1 MEAEANLSALI
12 AAIKAELGEAVKDVR
27 PSKRLTD
34 SPVCLIAD
42 DGDMDVNLERLLK
55 RHGQL
60 EHGAPRVLELNPSH
74 PIITKLADRARE
86 EAASDDDLLKD
97 AAHLLLDQARIVEG
111 EIPTDPP
118 EFARRLAAVMARA
131 FSK

>member
-1 MEAEANLSALI
+1 
-12 AAIKAELGEAVKDVR
+12 VR

-60 EHGAPRVLELNPSH
+60 QQGAPRVLELNPSH
-74 PIITKLADRARE
+74 KIIVKLAERAK
-86 EAASDDDLLKD
+86 DGNDDLLEN

-111 EIPTDPP
+111 EAPADPP
-118 EFARRLAAVMARA
+118 EFARRLANVLEKA
-131 FSK
+131 FAT

>member
-1 MEAEANLSALI
+1 
-12 AAIKAELGEAVKDVR
+12 IKLDLGDAVKDVR

-55 RHGQL
+55 RHGQVQ
-60 EHGAPRVLELNPSH
+60 HGIPRVLELNPNH
-74 PIITKLADRARE
+74 QIIIKLAERAKSE
-86 EAASDDDLLKD
+86 DAKSDDLLTD

-111 EIPTDPP
+111 EEPLEPA
-118 EFARRLAAVMARA
+118 EFIRRLGAVMAKA
-131 FSK
+131 L